1 MMFNETFGEEQRADV
16 NSSYDPLDNV
26 PDDLKARSQWVV
38 WKYEDN
44 GKPKADKVLYGVNP

>member
-1 MMFNETFGEEQRADV
+1 MFNETFGEEQRADV